1 MSPRN
6 RAIFAVLGAAAFVAA
21 NAAEGQQT
29 SCFGPEC
36 GPRSPA
42 ELAAGLRK
50 QAEQGRIDHRVL
62 FTLVQLYGPHPAEEL
77 EALADSLAAVGIDLA
92 ARPGPHGYTIGRLAA
107 NALTTAATW
116 RSAAPDERGVAFPGA
131 ADRAVEVAYRLP
143 GGDVG
148 ILNMV
153 RPVIGDGPWVAHLRR
168 FATSN
173 LDPGAARAVVELEAD
188 ASQGLEVLRD
198 LYEKGLVTEPRAVWR
213 LREIAKT
220 MGWAPGIPHSPIPR
234 DYSFSALD
242 RSRSTSCSA
251 SGS

>member
-1 MSPRN
+1 VSPRD
-6 RAIFAVLGAAAFVAA
+6 RAIFVVLGAAAFVAA

-36 GPRSPA
+36 GPRSAA

-92 ARPGPHGYTIGRLAA
+92 VRPGPHGYTIGRLAA

-148 ILNMV
+148 ILNLV
-153 RPVIGDGPWVAHLRR
+153 RPVIGDERWVAHLRR
-168 FATSN
+168 FTSD
-173 LDPGAARAVVELEAD
+173 LYPGAALAVVHLQAD
-188 ASQGLEVLRD
+188 APQGLEVLRD
-198 LYEKGLVTEPRAVWR
+198 LCEDGLVTEPRARWR
-213 LREIAKT
+213 LREIAKS
-220 MGWAPGIPHSPIPR
+220 MGWAPGIPHSPTPR
-234 DYSFSALD
+234 GYSFSALD

-251 SGS
+251 SSS